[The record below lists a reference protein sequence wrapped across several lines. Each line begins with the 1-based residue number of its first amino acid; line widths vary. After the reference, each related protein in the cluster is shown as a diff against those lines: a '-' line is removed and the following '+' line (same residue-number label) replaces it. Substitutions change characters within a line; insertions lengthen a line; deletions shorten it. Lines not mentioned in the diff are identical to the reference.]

1 LRVFVINVPRVSGA
15 ITLNTSLAADIH
27 IERGLMAADWP
38 LVNGV
43 AQIT

>member
-1 LRVFVINVPRVSGA
+1 VINVPRVSGA

-27 IERGLMAADWP
+27 IKRSLMVAYWP

>member
-1 LRVFVINVPRVSGA
+1 MINVPRVSGA